1 MAAARDRAQ
10 RPVSSLILT
19 PAAAPLR
26 RAQPRTCH
34 GRRRR
39 RPKSPTL
46 GFFLHLAGIST
57 AAPPPPPHNL
67 CSGMTHAP
75 RLTRPAPTRA
85 AAVVCQACMPAGHP
99 HEPWRRGAPPRRVDR
114 VRTWTGPYVHTRGR
128 GVPYYC
134 SCHAGGGATRLGA
147 ARHGRKDYEPALL
160 STPSAVSVPTRLRAR
175 ARRAAAGTAGY
186 RGAGERRIAG
196 VTPYVCPPHVPV
208 PPAGVGRGRRRAADT
223 LALPPLRPLRPCVHP
238 PLPSLCR

>member
-1 MAAARDRAQ
+1 M
-10 RPVSSLILT
+10 RP
-19 PAAAPLR
+19 A
-26 RAQPRTCH
+26 
-34 GRRRR
+34 
-39 RPKSPTL
+39 SP
-46 GFFLHLAGIST
+46 
-57 AAPPPPPHNL
+57 APPPHGQRPW
-67 CSGMTHAP
+67 CARHACQ
-75 RLTRPAPTRA
+75 RGTRTSRG
-85 AAVVCQACMPAGHP
+85 VV
-99 HEPWRRGAPPRRVDR
+99 ERRRGASTVY
-114 VRTWTGPYVHTRGR
+114 GRGR
-128 GVPYYC
+128 ARTFTREGGAPRNTVPDTP
-134 SCHAGGGATRLGA
+134 GGGPTRLGA
-147 ARHGRKDYEPALL
+147 ARRCRKDYEPALL